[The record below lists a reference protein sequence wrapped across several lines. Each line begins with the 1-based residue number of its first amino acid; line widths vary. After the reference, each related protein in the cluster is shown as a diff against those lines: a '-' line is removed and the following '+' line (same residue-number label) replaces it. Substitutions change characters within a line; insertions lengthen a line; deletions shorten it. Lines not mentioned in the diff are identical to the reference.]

1 MIHVLVLA
9 LALHLETAADEGAD
23 HCVQTEYDLK
33 MATQGLKTKGLL
45 YAGIHTSMGEIIVR
59 LWEQEAP
66 NTVANFVGLA
76 RGNREWQDPTTGR
89 WWKHALYRNVLCH
102 RVIPEFMIQCGDP
115 TGVGRGGPG
124 YTFADEIKPDVHF
137 DKPGLLAMANRG
149 PNTNGSQFF
158 ITDGPATHIDGKHTI
173 FGEVIKG
180 MDIVDKIARVPVG
193 AGHRPE
199 TEVVIKTIEVF
210 KAEKTPK

>member
-1 MIHVLVLA
+1 MIYALMLA
-9 LALHLETAADEGAD
+9 LALQADEGSD
-23 HCVQTEYDLK
+23 HRVQNEFDLK
-33 MATQGLKTKGLL
+33 MATQGLKVKGLL

-59 LWEQEAP
+59 LWDQEAP
-66 NTVANFVGLA
+66 NAVANFVGLS

-89 WWKHALYRNVLCH
+89 WWKHALYRNVPCH
-102 RVIPEFMIQCGDP
+102 RVIPDFMIQCGDP

-124 YTFADEIKPDVHF
+124 YTFADEIKPSVHF
-137 DKPGLLAMANRG
+137 DRAGLLAMANRG

-158 ITDGPATHIDGKHTI
+158 ITDGPAPHIDGKHTI

-180 MDIVDKIARVPVG
+180 MDIVSKIARAPVA

-199 TEVVIKTIEVF
+199 PEVLIKTIEVF